1 MSLTIDKPSKR
12 VLVVDDVADNIFL
25 VQFLLEDRGYK
36 VSTAEN
42 GKAAV
47 FQVKTEVVKPDLI
60 ILDLMMPEMNG
71 YEVINYLRHCRN
83 IPNIPILLM
92 TADESVSY
100 DEAINAGAD
109 EIMYK
114 PLNLEQFMT
123 KVKSFEL

>member
-1 MSLTIDKPSKR
+1 MSLTIDKQTKR

-36 VSTAEN
+36 VTTAEN

-47 FQVKTEVVKPDLI
+47 FQVKTEAVKPDLI

-71 YEVINYLRHCRN
+71 YEVIDRLRHCQN
-83 IPNIPILLM
+83 LPNIPILLM

-123 KVKSFEL
+123 KVKSFDL

>member
-1 MSLTIDKPSKR
+1 MSLTIDKQTKR

-36 VSTAEN
+36 VTTAEN

-47 FQVKTEVVKPDLI
+47 FQVKTEAVKPDLI

-71 YEVINYLRHCRN
+71 YEVINYLRHCQN
-83 IPNIPILLM
+83 LPNIPILLM

-109 EIMYK
+109 ALMYK
-114 PLNLEQFMT
+114 PLNLEQFLI
-123 KVKSFEL
+123 KVKSFDL